1 MLIEAFLLSLIAGSA
16 TVMGGIFVC
25 CLRKV
30 SDRFI
35 SGSMGFASGVMLLVS
50 FLNLLVESM
59 DLTSYLNVTL
69 AFAAGSVVIMIID
82 LFLPH
87 MELGKR
93 EDGVLGSDRRR
104 RRFRD
109 RGEER
114 DNIYV
119 NSKLRHSGLLI
130 LIGVTLH
137 NIPEGVIVSA
147 SYSHMPQLGVLI
159 AVSIFFHNLPEGIA
173 TAIPLISAGSKK
185 RDVVLATFVSGMA
198 EPLGAL
204 IGGTLLLGASTEMIG
219 LALAFAAG
227 VMTYITV
234 DELIPVAHEYGHKH
248 AVSAGILLGM
258 IFMMFLNILLRR

>member
-1 MLIEAFLLSLIAGSA
+1 MVIETFLLSLIAGSA
-16 TVMGGIFVC
+16 TVIGGIFVC

-50 FLNLLVESM
+50 FLDLLIEAI

-69 AFAAGSVVIMIID
+69 AFATGSVLIMIID
-82 LFLPH
+82 LLLPH

-93 EDGVLGSDRRR
+93 EDGALSSERPR
-104 RRFRD
+104 RRFRN
-109 RGEER
+109 RGEGRE
-114 DNIYV
+114 DLYV
-119 NSKLRHSGLLI
+119 NSKLRQAGLLI
-130 LIGVTLH
+130 LIGITLH

-147 SYSHMPQLGVLI
+147 GYSHMPQLGVLI
-159 AVSIFFHNLPEGIA
+159 AVSIFFHNVPEGIA
-173 TAIPLISAGSKK
+173 TAVPLISAGSKK

-198 EPLGAL
+198 EPFGAL
-204 IGGTLLLGASTEMIG
+204 IGGTLLLGASTEIIG
-219 LALAFAAG
+219 LALAFAGG

-248 AVSAGILLGM
+248 TVSAGILLGI
-258 IFMMFLNILLRR
+258 IFMMFLNILLRG